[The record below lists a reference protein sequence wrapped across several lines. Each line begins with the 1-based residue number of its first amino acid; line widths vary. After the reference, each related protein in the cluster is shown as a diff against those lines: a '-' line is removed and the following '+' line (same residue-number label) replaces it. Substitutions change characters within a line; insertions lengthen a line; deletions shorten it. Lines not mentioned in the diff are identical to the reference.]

1 MNLSHLIFP
10 VVGRKKNYR
19 LYQLVFK
26 TSFTKFIV
34 YWVDRG
40 GLLLAMEVF
49 DLFMNSLNSTEF
61 PCFLGH
67 PVENLSSR
75 LLTFHFN
82 LNKLGK
88 GKIPAKICSPLI
100 IPIKIIQSVPRNMG
114 IQWRIGYRLC
124 YELAL

>member
-1 MNLSHLIFP
+1 MILWLLKLGITMLIHS
-10 VVGRKKNYR
+10 KDDIE
-19 LYQLVFK
+19 LV
-26 TSFTKFIV
+26 
-34 YWVDRG
+34 
-40 GLLLAMEVF
+40 
-49 DLFMNSLNSTEF
+49 TEF

-124 YELAL
+124 YELALYYLISKAII